1 MSEITSILSRYEPL
15 LEDYSKFLD
24 VCNTPLPYVVRI
36 NTIKTTI
43 QKSTSAFSDLSI
55 DVTPCDW
62 NPLLFQMNN
71 SSPGNTLPYLLGWLH
86 GQEEVSSIP
95 PLVLDPLPGDTVW
108 DACASPGSK
117 TSQLAA
123 LMDDTG
129 FIVANDSN
137 LRRMPALRS
146 NLERLGVTIAA
157 ITHSDARHFSLKP
170 FDFNT
175 FDSALVDV
183 PCSGEG
189 TIRKNPRALQKWS
202 LKQLFSLQK
211 LQLSILRRA
220 ISLIKS
226 GGTVVYS
233 TCTFSPEENE
243 MVVDK
248 ILSEGNCT
256 IVPFNLPIVS
266 SPGLIEWEGIQFN
279 SSLNLCKR
287 IWPNQNNTGG
297 FFIAKLEVK

>member
-1 MSEITSILSRYEPL
+1 MSETTSILSRYEPL

-36 NTIKTTI
+36 NTIKTTV

-202 LKQLFSLQK
+202 LKQL
-211 LQLSILRRA
+211 
-220 ISLIKS
+220 
-226 GGTVVYS
+226 
-233 TCTFSPEENE
+233 
-243 MVVDK
+243 
-248 ILSEGNCT
+248 
-256 IVPFNLPIVS
+256 
-266 SPGLIEWEGIQFN
+266 
-279 SSLNLCKR
+279 
-287 IWPNQNNTGG
+287 
-297 FFIAKLEVK
+297 